1 VYENFYHLRAK
12 PFRLSPDPTFFFA
25 SRGHK
30 RALAYL
36 RYGLNQAEGFVVI
49 TGAPGTGK
57 TTLAQILLQ
66 EMDQSDVVVAHLTTT
81 QLEADEMLR
90 MVLASF
96 GLRYEAQDKAG
107 MLKTL
112 EAFFMA
118 RARERKRVLLVV
130 DEAQNLPPR
139 SLEELRMLSNL
150 QVGDKALLQTFLLG
164 QVQFRQMLDHPD
176 LEQLRQRVIANYH
189 LSALAA
195 DECQSYVESRLNHV
209 GWQDDPH
216 FTERAY
222 QTIFDYT
229 EGVPRRINMLCDRV
243 MLFSSLEERHTV
255 DEQVLKAVTDELQN
269 EISGRPL
276 PPVNLSEELPD
287 VAATDTL
294 SEDKATVGSET
305 FPAEDSVVPEERDM
319 ATESETR
326 EHVGGEDTAGS
337 DPGRTLEGKQA
348 ENVTE
353 DVKPSFA
360 QETSEPGAQPQF
372 TGTDDSDLERAV
384 PDDGWNQLVAQA
396 QPDDVDV
403 DTAAMAADKP
413 AEKDRFRVIT
423 GGKDTAADS
432 GPGIERPANH
442 PSPTVMAPLPDAPGD
457 TQEVVLR
464 KILRLVLAFHR
475 SPRSFPGL
483 DDPTQPLPKG
493 VQQILE
499 LATADDQ
506 VLSGLRQI
514 AVMGISPAMLRAA
527 VRFFVR
533 RVFFLPGGDDFRVLG
548 LMPDATLV
556 DVETHYGLLMK
567 LLRQDNKVG
576 EDSGVA
582 RVGASY
588 ERLCRSDLAT
598 TLAAGGDELGNLDDV
613 EEKLDLDLAPQLT
626 MGTDAGL
633 RTLGGAGGDII
644 TSEQRTG
651 PTLRNI
657 MLISGA
663 AVIVLLLYLTQIRGP
678 QGTTPIAEVPATE
691 APVAATRQEEATA
704 AVAPESPVVTEGAAQ
719 TGLAVAKEAADDP
732 AIGEGLS
739 GDANDADSPS
749 QTGQAI
755 AAMQLKAKQ
764 EAEAKAAAEAQAKVE
779 AEAKAAAIAKRKA
792 EAEAKALAE
801 AKAAAKAKAEA
812 RALAEAQAKAAA
824 KAKAEAKAKAK
835 AEAKARAEAKAK
847 AEAKALAKAKAEA
860 ERAAAEQA
868 AARKAAEEKKAAQL
882 KLAAV
887 SVATAPTTATPE
899 AAAPKDNPTDNKVP
913 LAALQS
919 LVAEF
924 EAAYQTGDLDAL
936 MSLFAPTARTSDQV
950 DRAGVRADYARLF
963 GSSSERD
970 MRLKD
975 ISWEREANYAGGIG
989 TYEAT
994 VKDKAGAVS
1003 KQAGEV
1009 TLQLEDT
1016 GGKLRITRFYT
1027 TVSETAVSS
1036 AKETAAQNRSTPVS
1050 AAALNAVL
1058 AAFGKAY
1065 DAGNIEQFM
1074 GLFSADA
1081 QTNDRPTPAGIRED
1095 YVGLFNNTTYRHIA
1109 FRDMNWTWDDNIARG
1124 EGKYEVVVQGNGS
1137 TKRDTYKGPLW
1148 IQVERRDGQPRI
1160 IYFAFVE

>member
-1 VYENFYHLRAK
+1 MYENFYHLRAK

-96 GLRYEAQDKAG
+96 GLRYESQDKAG

-195 DECQSYVESRLNHV
+195 DECQSYVESRLKHV

-222 QTIFDYT
+222 ATIFDYT

-255 DEQVLKAVTDELQN
+255 DEQLLKDVTDELQN

-276 PPVNLSEELPD
+276 PPVNLSEDIPD
-287 VAATDTL
+287 IAATDARPDEAMIA
-294 SEDKATVGSET
+294 SDAPMPENNAGHGGEGVN
-305 FPAEDSVVPEERDM
+305 AEP
-319 ATESETR
+319 ETR
-326 EHVGGEDTAGS
+326 EQGDKEGTTGS
-337 DPGRTLEGKQA
+337 VPGRTPVGKQA
-348 ENVTE
+348 ENVKE
-353 DVKPSFA
+353 DVKPSFT
-360 QETSEPGAQPQF
+360 QETSEPSAQPQF

-384 PDDGWNQLVAQA
+384 PDAGWNQLVAQA

-403 DTAAMAADKP
+403 DTATTAVDKP

-423 GGKDTAADS
+423 GGKDSAADS
-432 GPGIERPANH
+432 GQSIERPANH

-493 VQQILE
+493 VQQILQ
-499 LATADDQ
+499 LAIADDQ

-514 AVMGISPAMLRAA
+514 AVMGISPTMLRAA

-548 LMPDATLV
+548 LMPDATLA

-588 ERLCRSDLAT
+588 ERLCRSELAS
-598 TLAAGGDELGNLDDV
+598 TLAADGDELGNLDDV

-626 MGTDAGL
+626 KGTDAGL

-657 MLISGA
+657 MLITGA
-663 AVIVLLLYLTQIRGP
+663 AVIVLLLYFTQIRER
-678 QGTTPIAEVPATE
+678 QETAPIAEAPVTE
-691 APVAATRQEEATA
+691 APVAATRQEETTA
-704 AVAPESPVVTEGAAQ
+704 AAAPESPVVAEDAAQ
-719 TGLAVAKEAADDP
+719 TDLDVAKEAAD
-732 AIGEGLS
+732 AAAAGQGAS
-739 GDANDADSPS
+739 GVGNDADSPS

-764 EAEAKAAAEAQAKVE
+764 EAEAKAAAEAQAKAE

-792 EAEAKALAE
+792 EAEAKA
-801 AKAAAKAKAEA
+801 KAA
-812 RALAEAQAKAAA
+812 
-824 KAKAEAKAKAK
+824 

-847 AEAKALAKAKAEA
+847 AEAKALAEAQAKAAAKAEAKARAEAKAEARALAKAKAKAEA
-860 ERAAAEQA
+860 ERAAAQQA
-868 AARKAAEEKKAAQL
+868 AARKAAEEKKVAQA
-882 KLAAV
+882 KLAAASMAAV
-887 SVATAPTTATPE
+887 PVTVPVE
-899 AAAPKDNPTDNKVP
+899 ASAPKDNKVAM
-913 LAALQS
+913 AALQT
-919 LVAEF
+919 VVTDF
-924 EAAYQTGDLDAL
+924 EAAYQSGDLNAL
-936 MSLFAPTARTSDQV
+936 ISLFAPTARTNDQV
-950 DRAGVRADYARLF
+950 NQPNIRADYESLF
-963 GSSSERD
+963 STSSERGIRFTD
-970 MRLKD
+970 F
-975 ISWEREANYAGGIG
+975 SWERETNYARGIG
-989 TYEAT
+989 AYEAT
-994 VKDKAGAVS
+994 VKGKDGTLS
-1003 KQAGEV
+1003 KETGKV
-1009 TLQLEDT
+1009 TLQLENT
-1016 GGKLRITRFYT
+1016 GGKLLITRLYT
-1027 TVSETAVSS
+1027 TASETT
-1036 AKETAAQNRSTPVS
+1036 AKDKVAQNRFTRISP
-1050 AAALNAVL
+1050 AALDAVL
-1058 AAFGKAY
+1058 AAFSKAY
-1065 DAGNIEQFM
+1065 DVGNIDQFM
-1074 GLFSADA
+1074 GLFSTDA
-1081 QTNDRPTPAGIRED
+1081 QTNDRATPAGIRED
-1095 YVGLFNNTTYRHIA
+1095 YIGLFKNTSYRQIA
-1109 FRDMNWTWDDNIARG
+1109 FHDMKWKWDGTTARG
-1124 EGKYEVVVQGNGS
+1124 EGKYEVVVQSNGS

-1148 IQVERRDGQPRI
+1148 IQVERRDGQPHI